1 MSPAVAEELSLEG
14 AAEGV
19 VVASVGDGST
29 AAEVGVQ
36 KGDIVVAVNGQKIA
50 TTRDLEKACAERA
63 RLWDLTI
70 QARRDRRSAPSSAGN
85 AVRKPRPSALFPAII
100 LRAPL
105 FGAWS
110 CSCRRQGRRNRS
122 ASSPRSTVL
131 GRWSKSR

>member
-19 VVASVGDGST
+19 AVASVGDGST

-70 QARRDRRSAPSSAGN
+70 KR
-85 AVRKPRPSALFPAII
+85 
-100 LRAPL
+100 
-105 FGAWS
+105 GAQTI
-110 CSCRRQGRRNRS
+110 RTQ
-122 ASSPRSTVL
+122 L
-131 GRWSKSR
+131 GG